1 MQLIG
6 QKEHTVRG
14 WTAKG
19 VTLVLALGIIG
30 DPRSAAVSTEDT
42 SLETERRKVDAL
54 VAKANSVELRKIS
67 PLIFQLAERLLKERG
82 DGEAR
87 PYFEKGLEGN
97 SWALPEQLTLGELL
111 ARNGQP
117 QALQQK
123 AEMVLRVGE
132 EEDVLRRASRLLG
145 RALPA
150 EPPAF
155 STIKETVPVLCLT
168 PVGNANLFAL
178 GDLRESLSKRLG
190 IAVQIVSLNVKIP
203 AADRSMRANWIAKT
217 RERILATVK
226 EKPFARIEI
235 ERAGF
240 TLEKI
245 QTSDEALVA
254 FLLKMTEAEQGTE
267 AAKALDEM
275 LARDAGAMQWDA
287 SVILGA
293 VQSAVADRVGP
304 RLLVLGVTPLDLHGG
319 TSNYLFGIAATGRF
333 VGVASLHRFRAAFNN
348 EPPKRERLTERLLKQ
363 SLSTI
368 GHMLGVPRC
377 TTPECAR
384 AYPESLVEHDQKP
397 STLCP
402 ECRAGVEKALGQ
414 KLPAE

>member
-1 MQLIG
+1 MSRRLR
-6 QKEHTVRG
+6 E
-14 WTAKG
+14 WTAKW
-19 VTLVLALGIIG
+19 LALALALGMVG
-30 DPRSAAVSTEDT
+30 DPMRTTAASKEDQ
-42 SLETERRKVDAL
+42 SLEQERREVDAL
-54 VAKANSVELRKIS
+54 VAKADSVELRKLT
-67 PLIFQLAERLLKERG
+67 PRIFQLAERLLKARG

-97 SWALPEQLTLGELL
+97 SWALPEQLTVGELL

-132 EEDVLRRASRLLG
+132 EDDVLRRASRLLG

-150 EPPAF
+150 EPPAL
-155 STIKETVPVLCLT
+155 STIKETAPALCLA
-168 PVGNANLFAL
+168 PVGSANLFAL
-178 GDLRESLSKRLG
+178 EDLRESLAKRLG
-190 IAVQIVSLNVKIP
+190 IAVRIVSIDVKIP
-203 AADRSMRANWIAKT
+203 TADRSMKANWIART

-226 EKPFARIEI
+226 EKPVARIDI
-235 ERAGF
+235 ERFGF

-245 QTSDEALVA
+245 QTSDEELVA
-254 FLLKMTEAEQGTE
+254 FLRKMTEAEQGPE

-275 LARDAGAMQWDA
+275 LARDASAMQWDA
-287 SVILGA
+287 GGVVDA
-293 VQSAVADRVGP
+293 MQAAVADRVGP

-319 TSNYLFGIAATGRF
+319 TSNYLFGTAATGRF
-333 VGVASLHRFRAAFNN
+333 VGVVSLHRFRAAFNN
-348 EPPKRERLTERLLKQ
+348 EPPKRERLTQRLLKQ

-368 GHMLGVPRC
+368 GFMLGVARC

-384 AYPESLVEHDQKP
+384 AYPQSLAEHDQKP

-414 KLPAE
+414 KLPPE